1 MNIYNDYLKEIE
13 ERKGQGLHPKP
24 IDGAELLSEIIAQI
38 KDLGNEYREDS
49 LKFFIYNVVPGTTPA
64 ANLKAKFLKEIV
76 LGQSVVAEITPAF
89 ALELLSHMK
98 GGTSIAV
105 LLDLALGDDAA
116 IAKDAAEVL
125 KTQVF
130 LYEADTDRLA
140 EAFKNGNEIAKDIL
154 ESYAKAEFFTK
165 LPEIAEEIKVVTFIA
180 GEGDISTDL
189 LSPGNQAHS
198 RSDRELHGKCMITP
212 QAQDEIKALQAQH
225 PDKSVMLIAEKGT
238 MGVGSSRMSG
248 VNNVALW
255 TGRQASPYVPFVN
268 FAPIVAGTNG
278 ISPIFLTTVDV
289 TGGIG
294 LDLKNWVKKI
304 DENGNPVRNESGD
317 PVLEEVYSVAT
328 GTVLTINT
336 KA

>member
-1 MNIYNDYLKEIE
+1 MNIYKDYLKEIE
-13 ERKGQGLHPKP
+13 ERKEQGLHPKP
-24 IDGAELLSEIIAQI
+24 IDSAELLNAIIAQI
-38 KDLGNEYREDS
+38 KDKNNVYRADS
-49 LKFFIYNVVPGTTPA
+49 LQFFIYNTLPGTTSA
-64 ANLKAKFLKEIV
+64 AGAKAQFLKEIIV
-76 LGQSVVAEITPAF
+76 GESVVEEITPDFAF
-89 ALELLSHMK
+89 ELLSHMK
-98 GGTSIAV
+98 GGPSIKV
-105 LLDLALGDDAA
+105 LLDLALGNNLQ
-116 IAKDAAEVL
+116 IAKQAADVL

-130 LYEADTDRLA
+130 LYEADIDRLK
-140 EAFKNGNEIAKDIL
+140 EAFKNDNPIAREIF

-165 LPEIAEEIKVVTFIA
+165 LPEVPEEIKVVTFIA

-212 QAQDEIKALQAQH
+212 QAQEEIKALQAQH

-255 TGRQASPYVPFVN
+255 TGKKASPYIPFVN
-268 FAPIVAGTNG
+268 IAPIVGGTNG

-294 LDLKNWVKKI
+294 IDLK
-304 DENGNPVRNESGD
+304 
-317 PVLEEVYSVAT
+317 LALY
-328 GTVLTINT
+328 
-336 KA
+336 